1 MALST
6 FSELKTSLANW
17 LHRSGLTSTI
27 PDFITLCETDF
38 NRRLRIAQME
48 VRSSASFDEA
58 YENLPTDFLEL
69 REIKIDS
76 STPVSLTYVT
86 PQYMTEVYGTP
97 ISGTPAHYTI
107 VDTTIKLDAIPGSDV
122 EIAYYVKLDALSDD
136 EPTNWMLTNH
146 PDVYLYGSLAA
157 AEPFLKNDKRLA
169 VWKTLYEAALK
180 QVDDADKNA
189 RWSGSP
195 LVIKTA

>member
-86 PQYMTEVYGTP
+86 PQYMTEMYGTP
-97 ISGTPAHYTI
+97 VSGTPAHYTI

-122 EIAYYVKLDALSDD
+122 EIAYYVKLDALSDA

>member
-6 FSELKTSLANW
+6 YSELKTSLANW

-122 EIAYYVKLDALSDD
+122 EIAYYVKLDALSDA